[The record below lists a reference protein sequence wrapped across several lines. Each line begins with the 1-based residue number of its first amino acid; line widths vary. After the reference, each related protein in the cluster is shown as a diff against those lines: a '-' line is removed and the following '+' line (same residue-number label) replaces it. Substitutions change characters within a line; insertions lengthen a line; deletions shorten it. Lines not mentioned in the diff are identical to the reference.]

1 MSMENTNEEVLEET
15 EQEELV
21 EAPEQEENEQSEEIL
36 AEKSKT
42 KVKEGELPPALQ
54 KAIDKKKGKDDD
66 DDDDDEDDDD
76 EEEDESVKKEEF
88 KIPLTKAG
96 MIKALFDRVS
106 SMKKEEVST
115 KWKDLMGVAEAS
127 LSVDDL
133 GGPTPSG
140 PDDADPKTG
149 DPQPGK
155 KKKKIKVDIPKIDVK
170 EDIEALVQG
179 EELSEEFKTKAAT
192 IFEAA
197 VHQKVMEIATK
208 KTEDLEKEYQTNLQ
222 EEIISFRDELTDKVD
237 GYLNYV
243 VEEWMKENEL
253 ALEGSL
259 KGEITEEFIGG
270 LKDLFTEHYIEVPDE
285 KVDIVESLYD
295 KVEELEEK
303 LNSQIEDNVKT
314 KDELN
319 EYRKDKILEEV
330 CEDLAD
336 TQSEKMKTL
345 VDGVSYEDDA
355 DNFENKVKTIKENYF
370 PNQTKQDENVEQESD
385 GSEVEETPEMNTIM
399 EAYSKAIARK

>member
-1 MSMENTNEEVLEET
+1 MSMENTNREEVLEET

-21 EAPEQEENEQSEEIL
+21 EASEQEE
-36 AEKSKT
+36 
-42 KVKEGELPPALQ
+42 VKEGELPPALQ

-66 DDDDDEDDDD
+66 DDEDDDD
-76 EEEDESVKKEEF
+76 EEEEEESVKKEEF
-88 KIPLTKAG
+88 KIPPTKAG
-96 MIKALFDRVS
+96 MIKALFDKVNG
-106 SMKKEEVST
+106 MKKEEVSAR
-115 KWKDLMGVAEAS
+115 WKNLMSVTEV
-127 LSVDDL
+127 SVDDL

-155 KKKKIKVDIPKIDVK
+155 KKKKIKVVVPEINVK

-179 EELSEEFKTKAAT
+179 EELSEEFKAKAAT

-197 VHQKVMEIATK
+197 VHQKVMEIATEK
-208 KTEDLEKEYQTNLQ
+208 IDDLEKEYQSNLQ
-222 EEIISFRDELTDKVD
+222 EEIVSFRNELTDKVD
-237 GYLNYV
+237 GYLSYV

-303 LNSQIEDNVKT
+303 LNSQIEENVKT

-355 DNFENKVKTIKENYF
+355 DNFENKIKTIKENYF

-385 GSEVEETPEMNTIM
+385 VSVDGEEVSDPKLNNIM